1 MTFRIKNLYSLALA
15 NLYFLTF
22 TACLLPFLWLL
33 VDIAFDNL
41 GPNPIQT
48 LHICLGDWSLRFL
61 WLTLA
66 ITPIQT
72 ITSWRGMTEYRQL
85 LGMYAFFYATLHVL
99 VYLLLDHALVWPQIG
114 IDIIESQYI
123 WFGVLAYSII
133 LSLALTSP
141 KWAKKRMGKNWK
153 KLHRYIYLSAGAG
166 IIHYYWQLKGNMAE
180 PLFYLIIICLLL
192 GFRVLVW
199 VKNRQVT
206 RLMIPTGQRVR
217 VLAENQ
223 MLSEASREQQVNA
236 PESPDE
242 AGTRTQQI

>member
-1 MTFRIKNLYSLALA
+1 MTFRINNLYSLALA

-22 TACLLPFLWLL
+22 TACLLPLLWLL

-48 LHICLGDWSLRFL
+48 LHISLGDWSLRFL

-114 IDIIESQYI
+114 IDIVESQYI
-123 WFGVLAYSII
+123 WFGVLAYII
-133 LSLALTSP
+133 IFSLALTSP

-153 KLHRYIYLSAGAG
+153 KLHRYIYLAAGAA

-180 PLFYLIIICLLL
+180 PLFYLVIIFLLL

-199 VKNRQVT
+199 VKNRQLT
-206 RLMIPTGQRVR
+206 RLMIPTGKR
-217 VLAENQ
+217 VLEVPVKQFVMAETI
-223 MLSEASREQQVNA
+223 REQQVNE
-236 PESPDE
+236 PERLYDS
-242 AGTRTQQI
+242 GTQHI